1 MTDPYNEIRPYRDEE
16 VSAVV
21 ADLLADNEFIDTL
34 MALRGNN
41 IAKWMPWIARLFARR
56 FLKKELQGV
65 DTIEAFQSLVKPR
78 LDRVVADTSRF
89 TYRGIERLS
98 TESSYLFISNH
109 RDIVM
114 DSAYANIVLV
124 NHEHRTAQIA
134 VGDNLLQK
142 PWVSHLMRINKSF
155 IVKRNLSG
163 PKQQLAASKQLSNFV
178 RNAIE
183 NNDGSLWIAQRE
195 GRAKDGN
202 DRTEA
207 AVLKMLTLSRD
218 KKSESVDDVLKK
230 LNIVPLSI
238 SYELDP
244 CDCLKARELAV
255 GDEYHK
261 RQFEDL
267 ESIAAGIT
275 GNKGR
280 VHLEFGTPLMGDSL
294 AVADAIA
301 CIDTQIVENYRLFQT
316 NIWAY
321 EALGGDDD
329 LPATTDIPEASI
341 SREQFMARFDELT
354 PLERNLALSAYA
366 KPVLNLLHLLAKS

>member
-1 MTDPYNEIRPYRDEE
+1 MADLYSEIRPYRDAE

-21 ADLLADNEFIDTL
+21 DALLSDNEFIDTL
-34 MALRGNN
+34 MALRGNKV
-41 IAKWMPWIARLFARR
+41 AQWLPGVARLFARR
-56 FLKKELQGV
+56 FLRKQLVGV
-65 DTIEAFQSLVKPR
+65 DTVEAFQGLVKPR
-78 LDRVVADTSRF
+78 LDKVVASTSVF
-89 TYRGIERLS
+89 TSDGIEQLS
-98 TESSYLFISNH
+98 ADSSYLFISNH

-124 NHEHRTAQIA
+124 EQNHRTAQIA
-134 VGDNLLQK
+134 IGDNLLQK

-163 PKQQLAASKQLSNFV
+163 PKQQLAASKELASFM
-178 RNAIE
+178 RSAIKE
-183 NNDGSLWIAQRE
+183 NRGSLWIAHRE

-218 KKSESVDDVLKK
+218 KPLESPDDVLGK
-230 LNIVPLSI
+230 LNIVPITI
-238 SYELDP
+238 SYEVDP
-244 CDCLKARELAV
+244 CDVRKAQELAV
-255 GDEYHK
+255 GDNYQK

-275 GNKGR
+275 DEKGR
-280 VHLEFGTPLMGDSL
+280 VHLQFGTPLTQETLSVAA
-294 AVADAIA
+294 AVEAI
-301 CIDTQIVENYRLFQT
+301 DKQMVENYRLFQT

-321 EALGGDDD
+321 EALGGDNMTQC
-329 LPATTDIPEASI
+329 PEVPTATI
-341 SREQFMARFDELT
+341 SHAQFMARFDGLT

-366 KPVLNLLHLLAKS
+366 KPVFNWLHHLAKS

>member
-1 MTDPYNEIRPYRDEE
+1 MADLYSEIRPYRDAE

-21 ADLLADNEFIDTL
+21 DALLSDNEFIDTL
-34 MALRGNN
+34 MALRGNKV
-41 IAKWMPWIARLFARR
+41 AQWLPGVARLFARR
-56 FLKKELQGV
+56 FLRKQLVGV
-65 DTIEAFQSLVKPR
+65 DTVEAFQGLVKPR
-78 LDRVVADTSRF
+78 LDKVVASTSVF
-89 TYRGIERLS
+89 TSDGIEQLS
-98 TESSYLFISNH
+98 ADSSYLFISNH

-124 NHEHRTAQIA
+124 EQNHRTAQIA
-134 VGDNLLQK
+134 IGDNLLQK

-163 PKQQLAASKQLSNFV
+163 PKQQLAASKELASFM
-178 RNAIE
+178 RSAIIE
-183 NNDGSLWIAQRE
+183 NRGSLWIAHRE

-218 KKSESVDDVLKK
+218 KPLESPDDVLGK
-230 LNIVPLSI
+230 LNIVPITI
-238 SYELDP
+238 SYEVDP
-244 CDCLKARELAV
+244 CDVRKAQELAV
-255 GDEYHK
+255 GDNYQK

-275 GNKGR
+275 DEKGR
-280 VHLEFGTPLMGDSL
+280 VHLQFGTPLTQETLSVAA
-294 AVADAIA
+294 AVEAI
-301 CIDTQIVENYRLFQT
+301 DKQMVENYRLFQT

-321 EALGGDDD
+321 EALGGDNMTQC
-329 LPATTDIPEASI
+329 PEVPTATI
-341 SREQFMARFDELT
+341 SHAQFMARFDGLT

-366 KPVLNLLHLLAKS
+366 KPVFNWLHHLAKS

>member
-1 MTDPYNEIRPYRDEE
+1 MADLYSEIRPYRDAE

-21 ADLLADNEFIDTL
+21 DALLSDNEFIDTL
-34 MALRGNN
+34 MALRGNKV
-41 IAKWMPWIARLFARR
+41 AQWFPGVARLFARR
-56 FLKKELQGV
+56 FLRKQLVGV
-65 DTIEAFQSLVKPR
+65 DTVEAFQGLVKPR
-78 LDRVVADTSRF
+78 LDKVVASTSAF
-89 TYRGIERLS
+89 TSDGIEQLS
-98 TESSYLFISNH
+98 ADSSYLFISNH

-124 NHEHRTAQIA
+124 EQGHRTAQVAI
-134 VGDNLLQK
+134 GDNLLQK

-163 PKQQLAASKQLSNFV
+163 PKQQLAASKELASFM
-178 RNAIE
+178 RSAIE
-183 NNDGSLWIAQRE
+183 ENRGSLWIAHRE

-218 KKSESVDDVLKK
+218 KPLESPDDVLGK
-230 LNIVPLSI
+230 LNIVPITI

-244 CDCLKARELAV
+244 CDVRKAQELAV
-255 GDEYHK
+255 GDNYQK

-275 GNKGR
+275 DEKGR
-280 VHLEFGTPLMGDSL
+280 VHLQFGTPLTQDTLSVAA
-294 AVADAIA
+294 AVEAI
-301 CIDTQIVENYRLFQT
+301 DKQMVQNYRLFQT

-321 EALGGDDD
+321 EALGGDNMTQC
-329 LPATTDIPEASI
+329 PEVPTATI
-341 SREQFMARFDELT
+341 SHAQFMARFDGLT

-366 KPVLNLLHLLAKS
+366 KPVFNWLHHLAKS

>member
-1 MTDPYNEIRPYRDEE
+1 MADLYSEIRPYRDAE

-21 ADLLADNEFIDTL
+21 DALLSDNEFIDTL
-34 MALRGNN
+34 MALRGNKV
-41 IAKWMPWIARLFARR
+41 AQWLPGIARLFARR
-56 FLKKELQGV
+56 FLRKQLVGV
-65 DTIEAFQSLVKPR
+65 DTVEAFQGLVKPR
-78 LDRVVADTSRF
+78 LDKVVASTSAF
-89 TYRGIERLS
+89 TSGGIEQLS
-98 TESSYLFISNH
+98 VDSSYLFISNH

-124 NHEHRTAQIA
+124 EQGHRTAQIA
-134 VGDNLLQK
+134 IGDNLLQK
-142 PWVSHLMRINKSF
+142 PWVSHLMRVNKSF

-163 PKQQLAASKQLSNFV
+163 PKQQLAASKELASFM
-178 RNAIE
+178 RSAIE
-183 NNDGSLWIAQRE
+183 ENRGSLWIAHRE

-218 KKSESVDDVLKK
+218 KPLESPDDVLGK
-230 LNIVPLSI
+230 LNIVPITI

-244 CDCLKARELAV
+244 CDVRKAQELAV
-255 GDEYHK
+255 GDNYQK

-275 GNKGR
+275 DEKGR
-280 VHLEFGTPLMGDSL
+280 VHLQFGTPLTQDTLSVAA
-294 AVADAIA
+294 AVEAI
-301 CIDTQIVENYRLFQT
+301 DKQMVENYRLFQT

-321 EALGGDDD
+321 EALGGDNMTQC
-329 LPATTDIPEASI
+329 PEVPTATI
-341 SREQFMARFDELT
+341 SHAQFMARFDGLT

-366 KPVLNLLHLLAKS
+366 KPVFNWLHHLAKS

>member
-1 MTDPYNEIRPYRDEE
+1 MADLYSEIRPYRDAE

-21 ADLLADNEFIDTL
+21 DALLSDNEFIDTL
-34 MALRGNN
+34 IALRGNKV
-41 IAKWMPWIARLFARR
+41 AQWLPGVARLFARR
-56 FLKKELQGV
+56 FLRKQLVGV
-65 DTIEAFQSLVKPR
+65 DTVEAFQGLVKPR
-78 LDRVVADTSRF
+78 LDKVVASTSAF
-89 TYRGIERLS
+89 TSDGIEQLS
-98 TESSYLFISNH
+98 AESSYLFISNH

-124 NHEHRTAQIA
+124 EQGHRTAQIA
-134 VGDNLLQK
+134 IGDNLLQK

-163 PKQQLAASKQLSNFV
+163 PKQQLAASKELASFM
-178 RNAIE
+178 RSAIE
-183 NNDGSLWIAQRE
+183 ENRGPLWIAHRE

-218 KKSESVDDVLKK
+218 KPLESPDDVLGK
-230 LNIVPLSI
+230 LNIVPITI

-244 CDCLKARELAV
+244 CDVRKAQELAV
-255 GDEYHK
+255 GDNYQK

-275 GNKGR
+275 DEKGR
-280 VHLEFGTPLMGDSL
+280 VHLQFGTPLTQDTLSVAA
-294 AVADAIA
+294 AVEAI
-301 CIDTQIVENYRLFQT
+301 DKQMVENYRLFQT

-321 EALGGDDD
+321 EALGGDNMTQC
-329 LPATTDIPEASI
+329 PEVPTATI
-341 SREQFMARFDELT
+341 SHAQFMARFDGLT

-366 KPVLNLLHLLAKS
+366 KPVFNWLHHLAKS

>member
-1 MTDPYNEIRPYRDEE
+1 MADLYSEIRPYRDAE

-21 ADLLADNEFIDTL
+21 DALLSDNEFIDTL
-34 MALRGNN
+34 IALRGNKV
-41 IAKWMPWIARLFARR
+41 AQWLPGVARLFARR
-56 FLKKELQGV
+56 FLRKQLVGV
-65 DTIEAFQSLVKPR
+65 DTVEAFQGLVKPR
-78 LDRVVADTSRF
+78 LDKVVASTSAF
-89 TYRGIERLS
+89 TSGGIEQLS
-98 TESSYLFISNH
+98 ADSSYLFISNH

-124 NHEHRTAQIA
+124 EQGHRTAQIA
-134 VGDNLLQK
+134 IGDNLLQK
-142 PWVSHLMRINKSF
+142 PWVSHLMRVNKSF

-163 PKQQLAASKQLSNFV
+163 PKQQLAASKELASFM
-178 RNAIE
+178 RSAIE
-183 NNDGSLWIAQRE
+183 ENRGSLWIAHRE

-218 KKSESVDDVLKK
+218 KPLESPDDVLGK
-230 LNIVPLSI
+230 LNIVPITI

-244 CDCLKARELAV
+244 CDVRKAQELAV
-255 GDEYHK
+255 GDNYQK

-275 GNKGR
+275 DEKGR
-280 VHLEFGTPLMGDSL
+280 VHLQFGTPLTQDTLSVAA
-294 AVADAIA
+294 AVEAI
-301 CIDTQIVENYRLFQT
+301 DKQMVENYRLFQT

-321 EALGGDDD
+321 EALGGDNMTQC
-329 LPATTDIPEASI
+329 PEVPTATI
-341 SREQFMARFDELT
+341 SHAQFMARFDGLT

-366 KPVLNLLHLLAKS
+366 KPVFNWLHHLAKS

>member
-1 MTDPYNEIRPYRDEE
+1 MADLYSEIRPYRDAE

-21 ADLLADNEFIDTL
+21 DALLSDNEFIDTL
-34 MALRGNN
+34 MALRGNKV
-41 IAKWMPWIARLFARR
+41 AQWLPGVARLFARR
-56 FLKKELQGV
+56 FLRKQLVGV
-65 DTIEAFQSLVKPR
+65 DTVEAFQGLVKPR
-78 LDRVVADTSRF
+78 LDKVVASTSAF
-89 TYRGIERLS
+89 TSDGIEQLS
-98 TESSYLFISNH
+98 ADSSYLFISNH

-124 NHEHRTAQIA
+124 EQNHRTAQIA
-134 VGDNLLQK
+134 IGDNLLQK

-163 PKQQLAASKQLSNFV
+163 PKQQLAASKELASFM
-178 RNAIE
+178 RSAIIE
-183 NNDGSLWIAQRE
+183 NRGSLWIAHRE

-218 KKSESVDDVLKK
+218 KPLESPDDVLGK
-230 LNIVPLSI
+230 LNIVPITI
-238 SYELDP
+238 SYEVDP
-244 CDCLKARELAV
+244 CDVRKAQELAV
-255 GDEYHK
+255 GDNYQK

-275 GNKGR
+275 DEKGR
-280 VHLEFGTPLMGDSL
+280 VHLQFGTPLTQETLSVAA
-294 AVADAIA
+294 AVEAI
-301 CIDTQIVENYRLFQT
+301 DKQMVENYRLFQT

-321 EALGGDDD
+321 EALGGDNMTQC
-329 LPATTDIPEASI
+329 PEVPTATI
-341 SREQFMARFDELT
+341 SHAQFMARFDGLT

-366 KPVLNLLHLLAKS
+366 KPVFNWLHHLAKS

>member
-1 MTDPYNEIRPYRDEE
+1 MADLYSEIRPYRDAE

-21 ADLLADNEFIDTL
+21 DALLSDNEFIDTL
-34 MALRGNN
+34 IALRGNKV
-41 IAKWMPWIARLFARR
+41 AQWLPGIARLFARR
-56 FLKKELQGV
+56 FLRKQLVGV
-65 DTIEAFQSLVKPR
+65 DTVEAFQGLVKPR
-78 LDRVVADTSRF
+78 LDKVVASTSAF
-89 TYRGIERLS
+89 TSDGIEQLS
-98 TESSYLFISNH
+98 AESSYLFISNH

-124 NHEHRTAQIA
+124 EQGHRTAQIA
-134 VGDNLLQK
+134 IGDNLLQK

-163 PKQQLAASKQLSNFV
+163 PKQQLAASKELASFM
-178 RNAIE
+178 RSAIE
-183 NNDGSLWIAQRE
+183 ENRGSLWIAHRE

-218 KKSESVDDVLKK
+218 KPLESPDDVLGK
-230 LNIVPLSI
+230 LNIVPITI

-244 CDCLKARELAV
+244 CDVRKAQELAV
-255 GDEYHK
+255 GDNYQK

-275 GNKGR
+275 DDKGR
-280 VHLEFGTPLMGDSL
+280 VHLQFGTPLTQDTLSVAA
-294 AVADAIA
+294 AVEAI
-301 CIDTQIVENYRLFQT
+301 DKQMVENYRLFQT

-321 EALGGDDD
+321 EALGGDNMTQC
-329 LPATTDIPEASI
+329 PEVPTATI
-341 SREQFMARFDELT
+341 SHAQFMARFDDLT

-366 KPVLNLLHLLAKS
+366 KPVFNWLHHLAKS

>member
-1 MTDPYNEIRPYRDEE
+1 MADLYSEIRPYRDAE

-21 ADLLADNEFIDTL
+21 DALLSDNEFIDTL
-34 MALRGNN
+34 MALRGNKV
-41 IAKWMPWIARLFARR
+41 AQWLPGIARLFARR
-56 FLKKELQGV
+56 FLRKQLVGV
-65 DTIEAFQSLVKPR
+65 DTVEAFQGLVKPR
-78 LDRVVADTSRF
+78 LDKVVASTSAF
-89 TYRGIERLS
+89 TSDGIEQLS
-98 TESSYLFISNH
+98 AESSYLFISNH

-124 NHEHRTAQIA
+124 EQGHRTAQIA
-134 VGDNLLQK
+134 IGDNLLQK

-163 PKQQLAASKQLSNFV
+163 PKQQLAASKELASFM
-178 RNAIE
+178 RSAIE
-183 NNDGSLWIAQRE
+183 ENRGSLWIAHRE

-218 KKSESVDDVLKK
+218 KPLESPDDVLGK
-230 LNIVPLSI
+230 LNIVPITI

-244 CDCLKARELAV
+244 CDVRQAQELAI
-255 GDEYHK
+255 GDNYQK

-275 GNKGR
+275 DEKGR
-280 VHLEFGTPLMGDSL
+280 VHLQFGTPLTQDTLSVAA
-294 AVADAIA
+294 AVEAI
-301 CIDTQIVENYRLFQT
+301 DKQMVENYRLFQT

-321 EALGGDDD
+321 EALGGDNMTQY
-329 LPATTDIPEASI
+329 PEVPTATI
-341 SREQFMARFDELT
+341 SHAQFMARFDGLT

-366 KPVLNLLHLLAKS
+366 KPVFNWLHHLAKS

>member
-1 MTDPYNEIRPYRDEE
+1 MADLYSEIRPYRDAE

-21 ADLLADNEFIDTL
+21 DALLSDNEFIDTL
-34 MALRGNN
+34 MALRGNKV
-41 IAKWMPWIARLFARR
+41 AQWLPGIARLFARR
-56 FLKKELQGV
+56 FLRKQLVGV
-65 DTIEAFQSLVKPR
+65 DTVEAFQGLVKPR
-78 LDRVVADTSRF
+78 LDKVVASTSAF
-89 TYRGIERLS
+89 TSGGIEQLS
-98 TESSYLFISNH
+98 AESSYLFISNH

-124 NHEHRTAQIA
+124 EQGHRTAQIA
-134 VGDNLLQK
+134 IGDNLLQK
-142 PWVSHLMRINKSF
+142 PWVSHLMRVNKSF

-163 PKQQLAASKQLSNFV
+163 PKQQLAASKELASFM
-178 RNAIE
+178 RSAIE
-183 NNDGSLWIAQRE
+183 ENRGSLWIAHRE

-218 KKSESVDDVLKK
+218 KPLESPDDVLGK
-230 LNIVPLSI
+230 LNIVPITI

-244 CDCLKARELAV
+244 CDVRKAQELAV
-255 GDEYHK
+255 GDNYQK

-275 GNKGR
+275 DEKGR
-280 VHLEFGTPLMGDSL
+280 VHLQFGTPLTQDTLSVAA
-294 AVADAIA
+294 AVEAI
-301 CIDTQIVENYRLFQT
+301 DKQMVENYRLFQT

-321 EALGGDDD
+321 EALGGDNMTQC
-329 LPATTDIPEASI
+329 PEVPTATI
-341 SREQFMARFDELT
+341 SHAQFMARFDGLT

-366 KPVLNLLHLLAKS
+366 KPVFNWLHHLAKS

>member
-1 MTDPYNEIRPYRDEE
+1 MADLYSEIRPYRDAE

-21 ADLLADNEFIDTL
+21 DALLSDNEFIDTL
-34 MALRGNN
+34 IALRGNKV
-41 IAKWMPWIARLFARR
+41 AQWLPGVARLFARR
-56 FLKKELQGV
+56 FLRKQLVGV
-65 DTIEAFQSLVKPR
+65 DTVEAFQGLVKPR
-78 LDRVVADTSRF
+78 LDKVVASTSAF
-89 TYRGIERLS
+89 TSDGIEQLS
-98 TESSYLFISNH
+98 AESSYLFISNH

-124 NHEHRTAQIA
+124 EQGHRTAQIA
-134 VGDNLLQK
+134 IGDNLLQK

-163 PKQQLAASKQLSNFV
+163 PKQQLAASKELASFM
-178 RNAIE
+178 RSAIE
-183 NNDGSLWIAQRE
+183 ENRGSLWIAHRE

-218 KKSESVDDVLKK
+218 KPLESPDDVLGK
-230 LNIVPLSI
+230 LNIVPITI

-244 CDCLKARELAV
+244 CDVRKAQELAV
-255 GDEYHK
+255 GDNYQK

-275 GNKGR
+275 DEKGR
-280 VHLEFGTPLMGDSL
+280 VHLQFGTPLTQDTLSVAA
-294 AVADAIA
+294 AVEAI
-301 CIDTQIVENYRLFQT
+301 DKQMVENYRLFQT

-321 EALGGDDD
+321 EALGGDNMTQC
-329 LPATTDIPEASI
+329 PEVPTATI
-341 SREQFMARFDELT
+341 SHAQFMARFDDLT

-366 KPVLNLLHLLAKS
+366 KPVFNWLHHLAKS

>member
-1 MTDPYNEIRPYRDEE
+1 MADLYSEIRPYRDAE

-21 ADLLADNEFIDTL
+21 DALLSDNEFIDTL
-34 MALRGNN
+34 MALRGNKV
-41 IAKWMPWIARLFARR
+41 AQWLPGVARLFARR
-56 FLKKELQGV
+56 FLRKQLVGV
-65 DTIEAFQSLVKPR
+65 DTVEAFQGLVKPR
-78 LDRVVADTSRF
+78 LDKVVASTSVF
-89 TYRGIERLS
+89 TSDGIEHLS
-98 TESSYLFISNH
+98 GDSSYLFISNH

-124 NHEHRTAQIA
+124 EQGHRTAQVAI
-134 VGDNLLQK
+134 GDNLLQK

-163 PKQQLAASKQLSNFV
+163 PKQQLAASKELASFM
-178 RNAIE
+178 RSAIAE
-183 NNDGSLWIAQRE
+183 NRGSLWIAHRE

-218 KKSESVDDVLKK
+218 KPLESPDDVLGK
-230 LNIVPLSI
+230 LNIVPITI

-244 CDCLKARELAV
+244 CDVRKAQELAV
-255 GDEYHK
+255 GDNYQK

-267 ESIAAGIT
+267 ESIATGIT
-275 GNKGR
+275 DEKGR
-280 VHLEFGTPLMGDSL
+280 VHLQFGTPLAQETLSVAA
-294 AVADAIA
+294 AVEAIDKQM
-301 CIDTQIVENYRLFQT
+301 IENYRLFQT

-321 EALGGDDD
+321 EALGWDNM
-329 LPATTDIPEASI
+329 AQCPEVPSTNI
-341 SREQFMARFDELT
+341 SHAQFMARFDGLT

-366 KPVLNLLHLLAKS
+366 KPVFNWLHHLAKS

>member
-1 MTDPYNEIRPYRDEE
+1 MADLYSEIRPYRDAE

-21 ADLLADNEFIDTL
+21 DALLSDNEFIDTL
-34 MALRGNN
+34 MALRGNKV
-41 IAKWMPWIARLFARR
+41 AQWLPGIARLFARR
-56 FLKKELQGV
+56 FLRKQLVGV
-65 DTIEAFQSLVKPR
+65 DTVEAFQGLVKPR
-78 LDRVVADTSRF
+78 LDKVVASTSAF
-89 TYRGIERLS
+89 TSDGIEQLS
-98 TESSYLFISNH
+98 AESSYLFISNH

-124 NHEHRTAQIA
+124 EQGHRTAQIA
-134 VGDNLLQK
+134 IGDNLLQK

-163 PKQQLAASKQLSNFV
+163 PKQQLAASKELASFM
-178 RNAIE
+178 RSAIE
-183 NNDGSLWIAQRE
+183 ENRGSLWIAHRE

-218 KKSESVDDVLKK
+218 KPLESPDDVLGK
-230 LNIVPLSI
+230 LNIVPITI

-244 CDCLKARELAV
+244 CDVRKAQELAV
-255 GDEYHK
+255 GDNYQK

-275 GNKGR
+275 DEKGR
-280 VHLEFGTPLMGDSL
+280 VHLQFGTPLTQDTLSVAA
-294 AVADAIA
+294 AVEAI
-301 CIDTQIVENYRLFQT
+301 DKQMVENYRLFQT

-321 EALGGDDD
+321 EALGGDNMTQC
-329 LPATTDIPEASI
+329 PEVPTATI
-341 SREQFMARFDELT
+341 SHAQFMVRFDGLT

-366 KPVLNLLHLLAKS
+366 KPVFNWLHHLAKS

>member
-1 MTDPYNEIRPYRDEE
+1 MADLYSEIRPYRDAE

-21 ADLLADNEFIDTL
+21 DALLSDNEFIDTL
-34 MALRGNN
+34 MALRGNKV
-41 IAKWMPWIARLFARR
+41 AQWLPGIARLFARR
-56 FLKKELQGV
+56 FLRKQLVGV
-65 DTIEAFQSLVKPR
+65 DTVEAFQGLVKPR
-78 LDRVVADTSRF
+78 LDKVVASTSAF
-89 TYRGIERLS
+89 TSVGIEQLS
-98 TESSYLFISNH
+98 AESSYLFISNH

-124 NHEHRTAQIA
+124 EQGHRTAQIA
-134 VGDNLLQK
+134 IGDNLLQK

-163 PKQQLAASKQLSNFV
+163 PKQQLAASKELASFM
-178 RNAIE
+178 RSAIE
-183 NNDGSLWIAQRE
+183 ENRGSLWIAHRE

-218 KKSESVDDVLKK
+218 KPLESPDDVLGK
-230 LNIVPLSI
+230 LNIVPITI

-244 CDCLKARELAV
+244 CDVRKAQELAV
-255 GDEYHK
+255 GDNYQK

-275 GNKGR
+275 DEKGR
-280 VHLEFGTPLMGDSL
+280 VHLQFGTPLTQDTLSVAA
-294 AVADAIA
+294 AVEAI
-301 CIDTQIVENYRLFQT
+301 DKQMVENYRLFQT

-321 EALGGDDD
+321 EALGGDNMTQY
-329 LPATTDIPEASI
+329 PEVPTATI
-341 SREQFMARFDELT
+341 SHAQFMARFDGLT

-366 KPVLNLLHLLAKS
+366 KPVFNWLHYLAKS